1 MSTIRDIDLGTLGWV
16 KEEIDLTL
24 THAASALESYTQNN
38 ADTIGLRQFINHIHQ
53 VTGTLQMVEID
64 GGAQLAVEIESLAS
78 AMLNG
83 GAEATEVNLEI
94 LRVAIAGLSDHLNSL
109 RPDRPDLPIRLMSL
123 YNRLREPRGEAPFS
137 EYDFFTP
144 DLSVYPLYN
153 KDKKRSADV
162 GAAATLALHAR
173 REYQTLLLQWLRK
186 ADDKEA
192 LRGIVDVLDNLR
204 ETARFGA
211 VAQLWWVGSGLVEA
225 LREDGLEV
233 SAQPKMLLG
242 RVDQEIRRLAEQ
254 GEAELVR
261 EPPEELVRS
270 LLYNIAKSNAGGE
283 RITELRT
290 AFELNTWLQPDQTG
304 LVEEAESAPGADRL
318 ATRISEAIAD
328 ASKLL
333 LSCADPDQRDVSSMG
348 QLREALSIL
357 YAVMSEGGSNAL
369 GDLARELHSTA
380 GSLDNEELGAS
391 AVVYLHML
399 AALLLLKSGVAG
411 SDRPE
416 GAWSNQVE
424 ACIASLRELH
434 RTDTTHS
441 NADFFQTAIS
451 DLDISQLVPAMLG
464 EMRRCLDRVEK
475 TLVDF
480 AEDSATAEKLLSIP
494 ANLRPVR
501 EILLLLGCNSA
512 ADLVSLSERAIDELI
527 KGELHPDTEILESI
541 AVAVG
546 SVQSYLDGLVQ
557 RRTGLDDMVERALS
571 ALDTMLA
578 DRHKP
583 IDDPVQLFGSMQ
595 RKFWACLDS
604 RSDRELYR
612 DVYESLRQMVS
623 LAASHGEDQVK
634 QAGLHLE
641 DALARVSQDSSY
653 RSDKIMEEVREHM
666 GNLERF
672 ARYLAS
678 AQEPPASP
686 QNDIDVVLEQTRRNL
701 EATQA
706 SLADWE
712 VESDETTEIQTAL
725 DAEVARIFAGET
737 VGHLKA
743 IGDAIAP
750 SSDARKV
757 TPELLRATHTL
768 YGSSRSIGLHAMADA
783 CVRMDDLLRAI
794 KNRQRL
800 LEDTDVR
807 LIGELRDLIAVA
819 RDRLEVGRTLSD
831 ESNERLRTLAHD
843 ISQRG
848 AAIETE
854 LTTVDSELQEFF
866 CEEAT
871 DVLGRMHSALAEYR
885 DSGVAGEHIGTLRR
899 ELHTLKGGARALG
912 ISAIG
917 DLSHNTESLLD
928 RVTAADS
935 SIDHTSL
942 LELIE
947 EVHDTLVTMID
958 RLRRGRT
965 PQTVDRLNQRVAR
978 YGTAEQPAPA
988 PEPVPIDSD
997 APPGVVK
1004 TPAAPP
1010 PMTTPAEAGLVAQG
1024 APAEQSHLESQY
1036 SAPADHGSSQGER
1049 RAHVRVETE
1058 LLDNLVNFSGE
1069 VSVSRGRMQEQIGG
1083 LKTKLRELRDY
1094 FEQFRDQLRDL
1105 DIYADSQV
1113 RGRPES
1119 LPPLATSEDFD
1130 PLELDRYTRVQQIS
1144 RSLSEGL
1151 EQIMTV
1157 FSGLDRFTG
1166 EAEEVLRQ
1174 QAHLNSE
1181 LQDGLLRT
1189 RMVAFS
1195 TQVPRLRHSVRQ
1207 TGRELGKQVELE
1219 VIGGDV
1225 EIDRNILERMMGP
1238 FEHMIRNSLY
1248 HGIEDTGERRR
1259 RGKSETGRITITCS
1273 QDGAEFIIEFSDDGR
1288 GLDPAKIRQRAVES
1302 GLLSEAATVSDE
1314 DLIQLLV
1321 VAGFSTADELTQMSG
1336 RGVGMDVVHNAVK
1349 QLGGSITAH
1358 NRLGEGVSFA
1368 VRLPL
1373 TLSITHALLVSAGD
1387 QSFAIPVSVVSNVVK
1402 IAPDDASKLNHDEVA
1417 TFEHNGQIYPYMNL
1431 AQRLGLKTNGAMASN
1446 RVPLLLVRMGARDV
1460 ALEIDELVGTRE
1472 VVVKPLGSQLSDID
1486 GIAGGTV
1493 LGDGKVVLILDL
1505 AGLWLF
1511 RERPPLFGTESEATL
1526 EPCVVMVVDDSVTV
1540 RKVTTRSLEKYG
1552 ISVLTAK
1559 DGVDAMEQ
1567 LQGITPHAMLVDI
1580 EMPRMDGFELTQR
1593 LRSNPE
1599 TRDIPI
1605 IIITSRSGSKH
1616 KDRAMEL
1623 GADVYLS
1630 KPYREEVLVGHVK
1643 EVLKH
1648 VTPSVH

>member
-1 MSTIRDIDLGTLGWV
+1 MKTIRDIDLGTLGWV

-53 VTGTLQMVEID
+53 VMGTLQMVEID

-83 GAEATEVNLEI
+83 GAEATEANLEL
-94 LRVAIAGLSDHLNSL
+94 LRVAIAALSDHLDSL
-109 RPDRPDLPIRLMSL
+109 RPDRPDLPIRLVSL
-123 YNRLREPRGEAPFS
+123 YNRLREPCGEAPFS

-144 DLSVYPLYN
+144 DLSVYPPYN
-153 KDKKRSADV
+153 KDKERSADAGV
-162 GAAATLALHAR
+162 AATLAPDAR

-186 ADDKEA
+186 ADDKAA

-211 VAQLWWVGSGLVEA
+211 VAQLWWVGSGMVEA
-225 LREDGLEV
+225 LLEEGLEV
-233 SAQPKMLLG
+233 NAQPKMLLG

-261 EPPEELVRS
+261 EPPQELVRS

-290 AFELNTWLQPDQTG
+290 AFELNTWLQSDPG
-304 LVEEAESAPGADRL
+304 LVEEAESAPAADGL

-357 YAVMSEGGSNAL
+357 HAVMSEGGSNAL

-391 AVVYLHML
+391 AVVYLHLL

-480 AEDSATAEKLLSIP
+480 AEDSATADKLLSIP
-494 ANLRPVR
+494 ADLRPVR

-527 KGELHPDTEILESI
+527 KGELPPDTDILESI

-571 ALDTMLA
+571 ALDTMLGT
-578 DRHKP
+578 RHKP
-583 IDDPVQLFGSMQ
+583 IDDPVQLFESMQ
-595 RKFWACLDS
+595 QKFWACLDN
-604 RSDRELYR
+604 RNDRELYR
-612 DVYESLRQMVS
+612 GVYESLRQMVS
-623 LAASHGEDQVK
+623 LAASHGEDQAK

-641 DALARVSQDSSY
+641 DALARVSQDPSY
-653 RSDKIMEEVREHM
+653 RSDKIMGEAGEHM
-666 GNLERF
+666 GNLGRF

-678 AQEPPASP
+678 AQEPSAS
-686 QNDIDVVLEQTRRNL
+686 QRNDIEVVLEQTRRSL
-701 EATQA
+701 EQTQA

-712 VESDETTEIQTAL
+712 VESDATTATQTAL
-725 DAEVARIFAGET
+725 DAEVARIFATET

-743 IGDAIAP
+743 ISDAIAP
-750 SSDARKV
+750 SGDARRV

-794 KNRQRL
+794 KNRQRV

-819 RDRLEVGRTLSD
+819 RDRLEAGRTLTD
-831 ESNERLRTLAHD
+831 ESNERLRALAHD

-848 AAIETE
+848 TAIETE
-854 LTTVDSELQEFF
+854 PTTVDSELQEFF

-885 DSGVAGEHIGTLRR
+885 DSGVAGEHIGALRR
-899 ELHTLKGGARALG
+899 ELHTLKGSARAVG
-912 ISAIG
+912 MGAIG

-928 RVTAADS
+928 RVTAADAS
-935 SIDHTSL
+935 VDHATL

-965 PQTVDRLNQRVAR
+965 PQPVDRLNQRVSR
-978 YGTAEQPAPA
+978 YGTAERPAPV
-988 PEPVPIDSD
+988 PEPEPIDPD
-997 APPGVVK
+997 
-1004 TPAAPP
+1004 APP
-1010 PMTTPAEAGLVAQG
+1010 PMTTPTEAGLVAERALG
-1024 APAEQSHLESQY
+1024 ASAEPSPVASEY
-1036 SAPADHGSSQGER
+1036 SAPAEHGSSPGER
-1049 RAHVRVETE
+1049 HAHVRVETE

-1069 VSVSRGRMQEQIGG
+1069 VSVSRARVQEQIGG

-1094 FEQFRDQLRDL
+1094 FDQFRDQLRDL
-1105 DIYADSQV
+1105 DIHADSQIRV
-1113 RGRPES
+1113 RPEP
-1119 LPPLATSEDFD
+1119 LPTLGTSEGFD

-1144 RSLSEGL
+1144 RSLSESL

-1157 FSGLDRFTG
+1157 CSGLDRFTA

-1195 TQVPRLRHSVRQ
+1195 TQVSRLRHSVRQ

-1248 HGIEDTGERRR
+1248 HGIEDAGERRR
-1259 RGKSETGRITITCS
+1259 CGKPETGRITITCS
-1273 QDGAEFIIEFSDDGR
+1273 QDGAQFIIEFGDDGR

-1302 GLLSEAATVSDE
+1302 GLLSDAATVSDE

-1321 VAGFSTADELTQMSG
+1321 VAGFSTADELTQVSG

-1358 NRLGEGVSFA
+1358 NRPGEGVSFA

-1417 TFEHNGQIYPYMNL
+1417 TFEHNGQIYPYMHL
-1431 AQRLGLKTNGAMASN
+1431 AQRLGLKTNSAVVSN

-1505 AGLWLF
+1505 AGLWLL
-1511 RERPPLFGTESEATL
+1511 RERPPVFDTDIGFQSSESEATL
-1526 EPCVVMVVDDSVTV
+1526 ESCVVMVVDDSVTV
-1540 RKVTTRSLEKYG
+1540 RKVTTRSLEKHG
-1552 ISVLTAK
+1552 ISVLAAK

-1567 LQGITPHAMLVDI
+1567 LRGITPHAMLVDI

-1616 KDRAMEL
+1616 KDKAMEL
-1623 GADVYLS
+1623 GADVYLT
-1630 KPYREEVLVGHVK
+1630 KPYREDVLVGHVK

-1648 VTPSVH
+1648 VTPRVH